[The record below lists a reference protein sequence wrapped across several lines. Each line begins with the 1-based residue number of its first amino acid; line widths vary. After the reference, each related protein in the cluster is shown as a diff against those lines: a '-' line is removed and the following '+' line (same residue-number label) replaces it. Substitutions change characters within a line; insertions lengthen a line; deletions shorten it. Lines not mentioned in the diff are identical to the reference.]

1 MPICRGPALA
11 GSRGYPRDEG
21 VGERRHMRRALIG
34 PSLRERERERERDRQ
49 TDRPDRGAAGSGRVW
64 QCFIFYR
71 GFYTLS

>member
-34 PSLRERERERERDRQ
+34 PSLRERERERERQTDRQ
-49 TDRPDRGAAGSGRVW
+49 TDQTGVQQGLAGSGNALFFTVA
-64 QCFIFYR
+64 FIP
-71 GFYTLS
+71 